1 MKPRFLAILSLS
13 FLFVLA
19 SACQPKPACND
30 PLGCWVFAPA
40 DEIWLAYD
48 QPLAEPDL
56 QTGKDIR
63 AGLEIFIGSHPDYQK
78 HPLKVFEQTMNCFPG
93 QVERPINYL
102 TGSPNLVALVGPACR
117 LDAALSLRLLNDA
130 GLAVL
135 SPLPL
140 LVEGDYPI
148 WLPLAPSGRYALR
161 TTVELLKQFFGGEE
175 TGWIVENTPANRF
188 LQQSLCAQL
197 TLSGTTCL
205 EPVLVDVGVSDLKPY
220 LSEPIL
226 AEASSWVFLYPAATF
241 ANLENL
247 ATQMAG
253 KSSLLLDLDSPMD
266 INPSAPVREYWRI
279 GQSSQSIPNGFT
291 LQYQKRYN
299 GENIEIAYKSYQAA
313 QVIIQA
319 ITDTANSSRDKSL
332 LLPRQ
337 AYYSRLAEST
347 PAPPEICI
355 TRIVNN
361 TLQSRDQKCQ

>member
-1 MKPRFLAILSLS
+1 M
-13 FLFVLA
+13 LFR
-19 SACQPKPACND
+19 S
-30 PLGCWVFAPA
+30 
-40 DEIWLAYD
+40 
-48 QPLAEPDL
+48 
-56 QTGKDIR
+56 
-63 AGLEIFIGSHPDYQK
+63 
-78 HPLKVFEQTMNCFPG
+78 
-93 QVERPINYL
+93 
-102 TGSPNLVALVGPACR
+102 
-117 LDAALSLRLLNDA
+117 
-130 GLAVL
+130 
-135 SPLPL
+135 
-140 LVEGDYPI
+140 
-148 WLPLAPSGRYALR
+148 
-161 TTVELLKQFFGGEE
+161 
-175 TGWIVENTPANRF
+175 VENTPANRF

-247 ATQMAG
+247 TTQMAG
-253 KSSLLLDLDSPMD
+253 KSIFLLDLDSSID